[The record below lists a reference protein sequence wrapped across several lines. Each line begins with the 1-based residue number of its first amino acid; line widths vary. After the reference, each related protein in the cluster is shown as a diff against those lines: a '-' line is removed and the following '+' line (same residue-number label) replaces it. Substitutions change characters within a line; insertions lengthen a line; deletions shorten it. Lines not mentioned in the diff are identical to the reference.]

1 MRLVLGYLILI
12 TARDC
17 DFNSDLDE
25 IKMLLDEAQILTV
38 MEKRRSFKQLK
49 YIVYYLLE
57 LYHKKNAL
65 RNVKPQPKWWLK
77 SVPFSRPYAGPKDLN
92 SRDAKKALLKIIK
105 SYLTYNGTNMI
116 FRQVYSS
123 ALRIRELDG
132 PKQISAKFSDINC
145 AGASKSTII
154 KNKNAS
160 KPTVKTVPK
169 KKANVVINNKK
180 AALKILNK
188 KISTQRLDNEVRGK
202 KQNVKQLPK
211 TNSTNKKASCSKRRT
226 LLPPDKIKFKNKV
239 QDNKLFIK
247 ESDLQ
252 QLIPCTSVNL
262 FDVVKYGPV
271 INTKEEFL
279 QQLNLLQKDVLWK
292 LSFLKY
298 KKKLRNAEKD
308 FVKSSANLH
317 TAWPRLDNK
326 NDNKNAE
333 NSKSNQ
339 SDTSVPVISLTN
351 VKTVNQ
357 QVMDEIVVNPPPPPV
372 KLNSSQSIAS
382 NKTSLQKTKK
392 SPSPKSVKK
401 PPPLSS
407 KTNNNIPK
415 KSTNA
420 AKKLSPRKTSK
431 KSLSSTIST
440 ISKKSPSKIKASLS
454 NSSKKLSK
462 KPLPTSPAQGI
473 SASSKKGS
481 SETLALTNKIN
492 LKLKQLIIKKKKLE
506 LSQKARK
513 SNKKRTK
520 AKRSIIKI
528 KWPVAK
534 KSPVIK
540 IS

>member
-17 DFNSDLDE
+17 DSDLDE

-38 MEKRRSFKQLK
+38 MENRRSFKQLK

-57 LYHKKNAL
+57 LYHKKNAS
-65 RNVKPQPKWWLK
+65 RNVNPRPKWWLK
-77 SVPFSRPYAGPKDLN
+77 SVPFSRPYVGPKDLN
-92 SRDAKKALLKIIK
+92 PRDAKKALLKIIK

-132 PKQISAKFSDINC
+132 PKQISAKFADINFT
-145 AGASKSTII
+145 GASKSTVI
-154 KNKNAS
+154 KNKSAS
-160 KPTVKTVPK
+160 KLIVKTVSK
-169 KKANVVINNKK
+169 KNVNVVINNKK
-180 AALKILNK
+180 PARKILIKKINTQLLNK
-188 KISTQRLDNEVRGK
+188 KVRDK
-202 KQNVKQLPK
+202 KLNVKQLPK
-211 TNSTNKKASCSKRRT
+211 TNSTNKKASSSKRRT
-226 LLPPDKIKFKNKV
+226 LLPPDKLKLKDKE
-239 QDNKLFIK
+239 QDSKLFIK

-298 KKKLRNAEKD
+298 KKKLRNTEKD

-326 NDNKNAE
+326 NAVSAS
-333 NSKSNQ
+333 NSKNNK
-339 SDTSVPVISLTN
+339 SDTSVSVISRKD

-357 QVMDEIVVNPPPPPV
+357 QVMDEIVVNPPPPPM
-372 KLNSSQSIAS
+372 KLNSPQCIAS
-382 NKTSLQKTKK
+382 NRTSLQKTKK
-392 SPSPKSVKK
+392 SLSPKSIKK
-401 PPPLSS
+401 SPPLSP
-407 KTNNNIPK
+407 KTNNNTPN
-415 KSTNA
+415 KSTTT
-420 AKKLSPRKTSK
+420 AKKLSSRKTPK
-431 KSLSSTIST
+431 KSLSTTTSTK
-440 ISKKSPSKIKASLS
+440 SKKSPSKIKASLS

-462 KPLPTSPAQGI
+462 KPLPTSPAQETPI
-473 SASSKKGS
+473 SSNKESSK
-481 SETLALTNKIN
+481 TLALTNKIN

-506 LSQKARK
+506 LSQKSGK
-513 SNKKRTK
+513 LNKKSTK

-528 KWPVAK
+528 KWPVVK
-534 KSPVIK
+534 KSSVIK